1 MHKNSIIAGT
11 VWDKKKKKGSQVT
24 NFQISW
30 RGVFKKAVKET
41 GCKMSI
47 MGFDSCFW
55 HTLMTVTM
63 ATLVI
68 SYRHLSFNV
77 PDMLLLVNR
86 FHVVWQ
92 PQHWRHSEKVNIKMT
107 QLHSRQQ
114 SVFIEYIKITTDH
127 LSNHLSFYSLT
138 IYLFFSQSKNKSNIL
153 NMRATLLPILERFE
167 SNLLKSIF

>member
-1 MHKNSIIAGT
+1 
-11 VWDKKKKKGSQVT
+11 
-24 NFQISW
+24 
-30 RGVFKKAVKET
+30 
-41 GCKMSI
+41 

-167 SNLLKSIF
+167 SNLLSPFFKALKISHLFYILLAYCLKITAFFFSFFKTSERHWFKCILYRFIL

>member
-1 MHKNSIIAGT
+1 MKRRI
-11 VWDKKKKKGSQVT
+11 
-24 NFQISW
+24 
-30 RGVFKKAVKET
+30 KKAVKET

-68 SYRHLSFNV
+68 SYIDTFPSTFLICCCWSIVSTLYDSPNIAK
-77 PDMLLLVNR
+77 
-86 FHVVWQ
+86 
-92 PQHWRHSEKVNIKMT
+92 KVNITMT

-127 LSNHLSFYSLT
+127 LSNHLSLYSLT
-138 IYLFFSQSKNKSNIL
+138 FSQSKNKSNIL

>member
-1 MHKNSIIAGT
+1 MPQFNVTMEIRILSLLKEDDANVIYKVHKNSIIAGT
-11 VWDKKKKKGSQVT
+11 VWDKKKKGSQVT

-41 GCKMSI
+41 GCKMTI

-114 SVFIEYIKITTDH
+114 SVFIEYIKSLQIT
-127 LSNHLSFYSLT
+127 
-138 IYLFFSQSKNKSNIL
+138 YLITCLF
-153 NMRATLLPILERFE
+153 TV
-167 SNLLKSIF
+167 

>member
-1 MHKNSIIAGT
+1 MKRRI
-11 VWDKKKKKGSQVT
+11 
-24 NFQISW
+24 
-30 RGVFKKAVKET
+30 KKAVKET

-68 SYRHLSFNV
+68 SYIDTFPSTFLICCCWSIVSTLYDSPNIAK
-77 PDMLLLVNR
+77 
-86 FHVVWQ
+86 
-92 PQHWRHSEKVNIKMT
+92 KVNITMT

>member
-1 MHKNSIIAGT
+1 MKRRI
-11 VWDKKKKKGSQVT
+11 
-24 NFQISW
+24 
-30 RGVFKKAVKET
+30 KKAVKET

-68 SYRHLSFNV
+68 SYIDTFPSTFLICCCWSIVSTLYDSPNIAK
-77 PDMLLLVNR
+77 
-86 FHVVWQ
+86 
-92 PQHWRHSEKVNIKMT
+92 KVNITMT
-107 QLHSRQQ
+107 QIALKATISIYR
-114 SVFIEYIKITTDH
+114 IYKITTDH